1 MMSFPRWTRSRTS
14 RLIRRLSLRTWV
26 LPFTGHFMDKQVAGL
41 EHIEDIRG
49 PVMFAANH
57 QSHMDTPAIYG
68 SLPARLR
75 NHIAP
80 AMAKEFFNP
89 SFTSRLSYYMACQC
103 FNAFPIPQR
112 ESPRAAFR
120 YMREL
125 VDEGYSILIYPEG
138 QRTNHLLPFRRGV
151 GMIAIHLD
159 LPVIPVRI
167 EGLERVLNRE
177 ASWPTRGP
185 VHITFGAPLR
195 ADGDDSAAFTARI
208 EAAVHAMGGRL
219 TEPRVP

>member
-1 MMSFPRWTRSRTS
+1 MSFPRWTRSPAS

-26 LPFTGHFMDKQVAGL
+26 LPFTGCFMEKQVVGL
-41 EHIEDIRG
+41 EHVLSIER
-49 PVMFAANH
+49 PVIFAANH

-68 SLPARLR
+68 SLPAHIH

-89 SFTSRLSYYMACQC
+89 SLMSQVSFYMACQC

-138 QRTNHLLPFRRGV
+138 QRTNELLPFRRGV
-151 GMIAIHLD
+151 GMIAIHLN

-177 ASWPTRGP
+177 ARWPTRGP
-185 VHITFGAPLR
+185 VHVTFGAPLR
-195 ADGDDSAAFTARI
+195 PDGEDSAAFTARI
-208 EAAVHAMGGRL
+208 EAAVHALGPRL
-219 TEPRVP
+219 TAPTAP